1 MCKILKLSPEFFRK
15 ALQFLDY
22 IKISAFTNILYKR
35 YSTVFLET
43 DIFINNFF
51 NFCLNYREER
61 AQ

>member
-1 MCKILKLSPEFFRK
+1 LSPEFFRK